1 MSLDET
7 DFLAMPQPLNRVVPN
22 GTISLTPD
30 ALADKPEMAIVVTR
44 ILATWVEIEQQLAVI
59 LYRIIGGD
67 HAATTA
73 IYGILETQT
82 LRKVALEAVAKVKL
96 PPDDY
101 SVFAA
106 MLAAAE
112 RVATPRNQL
121 AHWPWGICPERP
133 NDLLLLANPDFL
145 EQREIRRAALW
156 SAQNSD
162 GEKPDLR
169 DFIELQHIDPA
180 HIQTYTLADLQ
191 RSLRDIQEAHEI
203 IRLASYFVDSNSI
216 LQIERG
222 SADAQKI
229 RAELLQKLNSKRLFR
244 EAASRIDI
252 GRSNTQPKTDG

>member
-1 MSLDET
+1 MSSDDA

-30 ALADKPEMAIVVTR
+30 ALVDKPEMAVVVTR
-44 ILATWVEIEQQLAVI
+44 IFATWVEIEQQLAVI
-59 LYRIIGGD
+59 LYRIMGGD
-67 HAATTA
+67 HAATLA

-82 LRKVALEAVAKVKL
+82 LRKVALEAVAKATL
-96 PPDDY
+96 PPEDY
-101 SVFAA
+101 PVFLA

-133 NDLLLLANPDFL
+133 NDILLLAEPEFL
-145 EQREIRRAALW
+145 EQREIKRAALW
-156 SAQNSD
+156 SAENSD

-169 DFIELQHIDPA
+169 DFIDLQHINPA
-180 HIQTYTLADLQ
+180 HIQTYTLPDLR

-203 IRLASYFVDSNSI
+203 IRLASYLLDSNSI

-222 SADAQKI
+222 SDVAQKI

-244 EAASRIDI
+244 EAANQIAV
-252 GRSNTQPKTDG
+252 GQSNNRPKTDG

>member
-1 MSLDET
+1 MSLEEE

-22 GTISLTPD
+22 GTISLMPD

-44 ILATWVEIEQQLAVI
+44 IFATWVEIEQQLAVI

-67 HAATTA
+67 HAATIA

-82 LRKVALEAVAKVKL
+82 LRKVALEAVAKAKL

-101 SVFAA
+101 PVFLT
-106 MLAAAE
+106 MLAASE

-145 EQREIRRAALW
+145 EQREIKRATLW
-156 SAQNSD
+156 SLQNSD
-162 GEKPDLR
+162 GEKPNLR
-169 DFIELQHIDPA
+169 DFINLQHIDPA
-180 HIQTYTLADLQ
+180 QIQTYTLPDLQ

-203 IRLASYFVDSNSI
+203 IRLASYLLDANSI

-244 EAASRIDI
+244 EAADRIDI
-252 GRSNTQPKTDG
+252 GQSSNQPKTDG